1 MGDDPV
7 EKVKPEIPP
16 AIAKALIAIQ
26 KDLAPLIKSA
36 SNDAYSSNYVPLE
49 EVTKKAHELL
59 SAHGI
64 GVTQSPVSDEQGHSA
79 LETMLFTGSGASYK
93 RTTKLA
99 MNKIDPQA
107 HGSAITYTRRY
118 ALMAMLGFTGI
129 GEDDDGNKATGV
141 SVPAS
146 VEQIEQVRM
155 LLSLIPW
162 PKEQIDKAV
171 RAIRTKDAAD
181 LAIAKYQRITSEI
194 KRDQE
199 AIINVTKVQI
209 GDGKSDDV
217 MDESSPHATIQA
229 RLNKIGF
236 ASKAF
241 ERKFINDMVHKPFL
255 EKVKDPMDLKMLSTA
270 LDQLETGKRALPSEY
285 YAPLPKGE
293 TRIVEEATD
302 N

>member
-36 SNDAYSSNYVPLE
+36 SNGAYSSNYVPLE

-59 SAHGI
+59 SAHSI
-64 GVTQSPVSDEQGHSA
+64 GVTQSPVSDDQGHSA

-99 MNKIDPQA
+99 MNKVDPQA

-129 GEDDDGNKATGV
+129 GEDDDGNKASGAV
-141 SVPAS
+141 AP
-146 VEQIEQVRM
+146 VEQD
-155 LLSLIPW
+155 
-162 PKEQIDKAV
+162 QIDHIQTLLKHLKWPQKQ
-171 RAIRTKDAAD
+171 IAAETFKLKSRD
-181 LAIAKYQRITSEI
+181 GAQLAILNFEKIVSE
-194 KRDQE
+194 KVRDIE
-199 AIINVTKVQI
+199 AVANATKVEVAST
-209 GDGKSDDV
+209 DEV
-217 MDESSPHATIQA
+217 LDESSPQATIQA
-229 RLNKIGF
+229 RLDKIGF
-236 ASKAF
+236 ASKVY
-241 ERKFINDMVHKPFL
+241 ERKFLNDMVHKPFL
-255 EKVKDPMDLKMLSTA
+255 AKVKDPMDLKILSTA
-270 LDQLETGKRALPSEY
+270 LEQLESGKRALPSEY

-293 TRIVEEATD
+293 TRIVEEVTD